1 MSVFTIFFCGTGSN
15 SFDAHNSNYPN
26 GELVSILASHH
37 TGHEFVDWTIID
49 GPGSGNLQEDEKWV
63 TPGNHSNTLGKLLGS
78 GWEENVA
85 HGVAMTKGEYEWK
98 RDQLTKQ
105 DYEILKK
112 AGIPLE
118 DPKKVPSFF
127 WRKFEYPDR
136 KITPQ
141 ELQAQKA
148 KIFRKGK
155 LPEVVN
161 IIGWSRGGVSCH
173 MLANALFE
181 DEQLKHIPVNI
192 FAIDPVPGI
201 GNFQPH
207 RTSIPANVND
217 YIAVYARDE
226 RSKGFAPTIPIF
238 STHKKPIIIPLPGR
252 HGTLVGN
259 AAIDGNSGKQEL
271 FSPGKLVRHLA
282 EAYLTAWGTNLDKKL
297 NLSQSQIA
305 QLYGEIVQDEQKYID
320 MRNQSYTLLK
330 DEKDGER
337 LVIKGVNTKVKFSD
351 IKGEEYLH
359 PEGLQPV
366 NGYLSWHHQQIIQS
380 TS

>member
-26 GELVSILASHH
+26 GELISTLASHH
-37 TGHEFVDWTIID
+37 NGHEFVDWTIID
-49 GPGSGNLQEDEKWV
+49 GPGSGNLQEDDKWV
-63 TPGNHSNTLGKLLGS
+63 TPGNYNDILGKLLGS

-85 HGVAMTKGEYEWK
+85 HAVAMTKGEYEWK
-98 RDQLTKQ
+98 RDKLTQ
-105 DYEILKK
+105 EQYEILKK

-118 DPKKVPSFF
+118 DPKKISSFI
-127 WRKFEYPDR
+127 WRKFEYPNR

-155 LPEVVN
+155 LPTVIN

-173 MLANALFE
+173 MLANALFK

-192 FAIDPVPGI
+192 FAIDPVPGVR
-201 GNFQPH
+201 NFQPN
-207 RTSIPANVND
+207 RTSIPANVDN

-226 RSKGFAPTIPIF
+226 RSKGFAPTVPTF
-238 STHKKPIIIPLPGR
+238 STRKKPIIIPLPGR

-259 AAIDGNSGKQEL
+259 AAIDGNNGNQEL
-271 FSPGKLVRHLA
+271 FAPGKLVQHLA
-282 EAYLTAWGTNLDKKL
+282 EEYLTAWGTNLDKKL
-297 NLSQSQIA
+297 NLSQPEIL
-305 QLYGEIVQDEQKYID
+305 QLYEQMVKDDQKYKD
-320 MRNQSYTLLK
+320 MHQYSYTLLK
-330 DEKDGER
+330 DNKQGER
-337 LVIKGVNTKVKFSD
+337 LVIKGVNTDLKFSD

-366 NGYLSWHHQQIIQS
+366 NNYLSWHHQQIFQY